1 MLRVILLGAPG
12 VGKGTQAAYL
22 CKQYQIAHIATGDM
36 LRDELARQTALGKQ
50 VKAIMERGELVPDD
64 IVVNM
69 MKGRVSRENE
79 RGFLLDGFP
88 RSLPQARAMREL
100 GIEIDCV
107 IEIDVPDDLIIA
119 RLSRRRV
126 HPASGRVYHLEH
138 NPPQREGVDDETG
151 EPLIQRADDNADTVA
166 ERLRVY
172 HEQTQPLSEYYQNED
187 NARDGGWRYAKVDG
201 SKSVE
206 EVRGRIDEAVR
217 QVLARDAASPSD
229 D

>member
-22 CKQYQIAHIATGDM
+22 RKQYHIAHISTGDM
-36 LRDELARQTALGKQ
+36 LRDELARQTAIGAQ
-50 VKAIMERGELVPDD
+50 VQAIMARGELVPDD

-69 MKGRVSRENE
+69 VRERVSRE

-88 RSLPQARAMREL
+88 RSLSQARAMREL
-100 GIEIDCV
+100 GVQVDCV
-107 IEIDVPDDLIIA
+107 IEIDVPDELVIA

-138 NPPQREGVDDETG
+138 NPPQCAGVDDETG
-151 EPLIQRADDNADTVA
+151 EPLIQRADDNAETVA

-172 HEQTQPLSEYYQNED
+172 HEQTQPLSEYYRD
-187 NARDGGWRYAKVDG
+187 NAQAGGWRYAKVDG
-201 SKSVE
+201 SE
-206 EVRGRIDEAVR
+206 AMEAVR
-217 QVLARDAASPSD
+217 ASIDEVVRQVPPQSSAGD